1 MEIDICIPENDPARL
16 ISQFVE
22 KMDLTE
28 FYDTYERMSS
38 EKYASPEI
46 MLKLMLYAY
55 HERNR
60 ISSRNIE
67 KTAEEISTTWI
78 FWRAGRLLIILRS
91 QDSERNI
98 LQNVHK
104 VFLRR

>member
-1 MEIDICIPENDPARL
+1 MMKKIRKG
-16 ISQFVE
+16 SV
-22 KMDLTE
+22 
-28 FYDTYERMSS
+28 ERMSS

-67 KTAEEISTTWI
+67 KTAIARFRTRHFAKCAQSFLAQMTKLLHELGQITTT
-78 FWRAGRLLIILRS
+78 
-91 QDSERNI
+91 E
-98 LQNVHK
+98 
-104 VFLRR
+104 VFIDGTKIEASANKYTFV